1 MCGWGCG
8 AGAEGHT
15 DYRSWSVATC
25 TGFYWV
31 LPPQAP
37 ALTPSSKSS
46 YSHQGDTRAKHHAH
60 SLSTFHSHTHTLAHT
75 KPDTSTRHTTL
86 TPTRRMQHPSADRTH
101 TRNQPNRTARAALLQ
116 TRRAA
121 RPCHQGGGWQR
132 SATAIHA
139 LKLLTDG
146 RTLNARPRV
155 RDPVFFFL
163 RGPCPR
169 RSRSV
174 GQGPA

>member
-60 SLSTFHSHTHTLAHT
+60 SLSTFHTHTHLHTQPESHTHA
-75 KPDTSTRHTTL
+75 
-86 TPTRRMQHPSADRTH
+86 TPVRTH
-101 TRNQPNRTARAALLQ
+101 THTEPT
-116 TRRAA
+116 
-121 RPCHQGGGWQR
+121 
-132 SATAIHA
+132 
-139 LKLLTDG
+139 
-146 RTLNARPRV
+146 
-155 RDPVFFFL
+155 
-163 RGPCPR
+163 
-169 RSRSV
+169 
-174 GQGPA
+174 